1 MNNLNL
7 LKHSILVCMLA
18 LFILPVNVHAAETV
32 TSSVHQ
38 TYSLCHCGGQ
48 RLERVTRRYAATYC
62 NEHGASCSNCYRAYE
77 KTYYYCSN
85 SSCIDTY
92 YGPETYVGDIH
103 IYGR

>member
-1 MNNLNL
+1 ML
-7 LKHSILVCMLA
+7 LA
-18 LFILPVNVHAAETV
+18 LVFSFYLLPMTAFASSHSEPAEEVILTIEARA
-32 TSSVHQ
+32 
-38 TYSLCHCGGQ
+38 SLCHCGGQ